1 MNRGRKIADSL
12 PALSVAVA
20 TLDYL
25 SARAANA
32 LGIPFYLDTW
42 ATSIGVLAGGLVPG
56 IVGGVLYCVAM
67 VATVWGPRGLVWT
80 ISSTSV
86 ALLTWGFARR
96 GWVDVERP
104 FGLLSAG
111 IVTGAL
117 NTLLAALLEPL
128 VYGTRNPFDKS
139 VLFRELFRNALGS
152 WDGVLHLDDLLVE
165 ITDKTVCILVAAATA
180 TLLAEP
186 LRRAPSA
193 KTSE

>member
-1 MNRGRKIADSL
+1 MTRGRKIASSL
-12 PALSVAVA
+12 PALTVAVA

-25 SARAANA
+25 SARAADA

-42 ATSIGVLAGGLVPG
+42 ATSVGVLAGGLVPG
-56 IVGGVLYCVAM
+56 IVGSVLYCVAM
-67 VATVWGPRGLVWT
+67 VTTVWGPLGLVWT
-80 ISSTSV
+80 LSSASV
-86 ALLTWGFARR
+86 ALLTWAFARR

-104 FGLLSAG
+104 LGLLSTG

-152 WDGVLHLDDLLVE
+152 WDGLLHLDDLLVE

-186 LRRAPSA
+186 LRGASSA
-193 KTSE
+193 KAHE

>member
-1 MNRGRKIADSL
+1 
-12 PALSVAVA
+12 
-20 TLDYL
+20 
-25 SARAANA
+25 
-32 LGIPFYLDTW
+32 
-42 ATSIGVLAGGLVPG
+42 
-56 IVGGVLYCVAM
+56 
-67 VATVWGPRGLVWT
+67 LVWT

>member
-1 MNRGRKIADSL
+1 MTRSRKIAGSL
-12 PALSVAVA
+12 PALSAAVA
-20 TLDYL
+20 ILDYV
-25 SARAANA
+25 SARAADA

-67 VATVWGPRGLVWT
+67 VATVWGRRGLVWT
-80 ISSTSV
+80 ISSASV
-86 ALLTWGFARR
+86 ALLTWTFARR

-104 FGLLSAG
+104 IGLLSAG
-111 IVTGAL
+111 IVTGTL

-152 WDGVLHLDDLLVE
+152 WDTVLHLDDLLVE

-180 TLLAEP
+180 ALLTEP
-186 LRRAPSA
+186 LRGAPSA
-193 KTSE
+193 KASE